1 MTEGSIHTGSEPGD
15 QERHE
20 HTSTNNEIHTPSR
33 ANFLNPLACLK
44 VIIMPPKVLDIV
56 YILCYETPR

>member
-20 HTSTNNEIHTPSR
+20 HTSTNNEIQGQFFKLFSTF
-33 ANFLNPLACLK
+33 FL
-44 VIIMPPKVLDIV
+44 I
-56 YILCYETPR
+56 ETPKERSWNGIDD

>member
-20 HTSTNNEIHTPSR
+20 HTSANNEIHCQGQFFKLFIFS
-33 ANFLNPLACLK
+33 
-44 VIIMPPKVLDIV
+44 D
-56 YILCYETPR
+56 

>member
-33 ANFLNPLACLK
+33 ANFLNYLFFP
-44 VIIMPPKVLDIV
+44 I
-56 YILCYETPR
+56 ETPKERSWNGIDD

>member
-20 HTSTNNEIHTPSR
+20 HTSTR
-33 ANFLNPLACLK
+33 ANFLNYLVFFL
-44 VIIMPPKVLDIV
+44 I
-56 YILCYETPR
+56 ETPKERSWNGIDD

>member
-20 HTSTNNEIHTPSR
+20 HTRTNNEIHTPSR
-33 ANFLNPLACLK
+33 ANFLNYLVFFL
-44 VIIMPPKVLDIV
+44 I
-56 YILCYETPR
+56 ETPKERSWNGIDD